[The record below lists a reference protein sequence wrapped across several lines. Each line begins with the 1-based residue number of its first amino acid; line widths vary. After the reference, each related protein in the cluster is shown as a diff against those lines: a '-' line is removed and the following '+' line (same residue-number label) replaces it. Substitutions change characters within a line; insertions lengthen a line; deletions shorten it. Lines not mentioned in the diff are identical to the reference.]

1 MRILKS
7 RRAISGA
14 VTALILVIVSVALA
28 LAVAV
33 FAFGLFGSF
42 GNSGQ
47 LQITSTP
54 LVNVVKTSTT
64 SGTNPVYNVTVIFNV
79 KNGGATPASL
89 QSIQVAGHLNSTPLV
104 ILGSR
109 QATGGIPGVIPA
121 GYAGEVIVTF
131 NATALPSSLTS
142 PNNVGGSVQINMVF
156 TQGSLSPTFTLQG
169 ILNSTK

>member
-54 LVNVVKTSTT
+54 LVNVVSSNTGYTVS
-64 SGTNPVYNVTVIFNV
+64 VIFNV

-89 QSIQVAGHLNSTPLV
+89 QSIQVAGYLSSTPSV
-104 ILGSR
+104 YVVGSN
-109 QATGGIPGVIPA
+109 QATGSNQPTNVIPA
-121 GYAGEVIVTF
+121 GYAGEVTVTF
-131 NATALPSSLTS
+131 SATALPSSLTS

>member
-47 LQITSTP
+47 LQITSTTP
-54 LVNVVKTSTT
+54 LVNVVNISKR
-64 SGTNPVYNVTVIFNV
+64 PVDYNVTVIFSV

-89 QSIQVAGHLNSTPLV
+89 QSIQVDGYLNSTPSVYLV
-104 ILGSR
+104 GSN
-109 QATGGIPGVIPA
+109 QHTSVIPA
-121 GYAGEVIVTF
+121 GYAGEVIVYFLNT
-131 NATALPSSLTS
+131 TPLPSPLTS
-142 PNNVGGSVQINMVF
+142 PNGGSVPINMVF

-169 ILNSTK
+169 ILNYTRIL

>member
-54 LVNVVKTSTT
+54 LVNVTT
-64 SGTNPVYNVTVIFNV
+64 KYVNITFNV
-79 KNGGATPASL
+79 KNAGATPASL
-89 QSIQVAGHLNSTPLV
+89 QSISVAGYQPSSFQVKVGSTVSQTIPSGYSGQV
-104 ILGSR
+104 EVVFSNTGS
-109 QATGGIPGVIPA
+109 
-121 GYAGEVIVTF
+121 
-131 NATALPSSLTS
+131 LPSSLTTPS
-142 PNNVGGSVQINMVF
+142 NVGGSVQINMVF

-169 ILNSTK
+169 ILNDTV

>member
-54 LVNVVKTSTT
+54 LVNVTT
-64 SGTNPVYNVTVIFNV
+64 KYVNITFNV
-79 KNGGATPASL
+79 KNAGATPASL
-89 QSIQVAGHLNSTPLV
+89 QSISVAGYQPSSFQVKVGSTVSQTIPSGYSGPV
-104 ILGSR
+104 EVGFSNTGS
-109 QATGGIPGVIPA
+109 
-121 GYAGEVIVTF
+121 
-131 NATALPSSLTS
+131 LPSSLTS
-142 PNNVGGSVQINMVF
+142 ANNIGGSVQINMVF

-169 ILNSTK
+169 ILNDTV

>member
-54 LVNVVKTSTT
+54 LVNVVSSTNT
-64 SGTNPVYNVTVIFNV
+64 VSVIFNV

-89 QSIQVAGHLNSTPLV
+89 QSIQVAGYLYSTPSVHLV
-104 ILGSR
+104 GS
-109 QATGGIPGVIPA
+109 QQVTNGVIPA
-121 GYAGEVIVTF
+121 GYAGEVNVTF
-131 NATALPSSLTS
+131 KATGTLPSSLTS
-142 PNNVGGSVQINMVF
+142 LNNVGGSVQINMVF

>member
-54 LVNVVKTSTT
+54 LVNVTT
-64 SGTNPVYNVTVIFNV
+64 KYVNITFNV
-79 KNGGATPASL
+79 KNAGATPASL
-89 QSIQVAGHLNSTPLV
+89 QSISVAGYQPSSFQVKVGSTVSQTIPSGYSGPV
-104 ILGSR
+104 EVGFR
-109 QATGGIPGVIPA
+109 NTG
-121 GYAGEVIVTF
+121 
-131 NATALPSSLTS
+131 NLPSSLTS
-142 PNNVGGSVQINMVF
+142 TNNIGGSVQINMVF

-169 ILNSTK
+169 ILNDTV

>member
-54 LVNVVKTSTT
+54 LVNVVKYTGS
-64 SGTNPVYNVTVIFNV
+64 SNYNVTVIFNV

>member
-54 LVNVVKTSTT
+54 LVNVVS
-64 SGTNPVYNVTVIFNV
+64 SGSNHYTVSVIFNV

-89 QSIQVAGHLNSTPLV
+89 QSIQVAGHLSSTPSVYLV
-104 ILGSR
+104 GSN
-109 QATGGIPGVIPA
+109 QATGSNQPPNVIPA
-121 GYAGEVIVTF
+121 GYAGEVT
-131 NATALPSSLTS
+131 
-142 PNNVGGSVQINMVF
+142 
-156 TQGSLSPTFTLQG
+156 
-169 ILNSTK
+169 

>member
-54 LVNVVKTSTT
+54 LVNVVKTSTNYYT
-64 SGTNPVYNVTVIFNV
+64 VTVIFNV

-89 QSIQVAGHLNSTPLV
+89 QSIQVAGYLNSTPSV
-104 ILGSR
+104 YLGSK
-109 QATGGIPGVIPA
+109 QATGGIPA

-131 NATALPSSLTS
+131 ENATALPSSLTS

-169 ILNSTK
+169 ILNSTSSTK

>member
-54 LVNVVKTSTT
+54 QVNVTKSYVNIT
-64 SGTNPVYNVTVIFNV
+64 FNV
-79 KNGGATPASL
+79 KNAGATPASL
-89 QSIQVAGHLNSTPLV
+89 QSISVAGYQPSSFQVKVGSTV
-104 ILGSR
+104 S
-109 QATGGIPGVIPA
+109 QTIPS
-121 GYAGEVIVTF
+121 GYSGPVEVGF
-131 NATALPSSLTS
+131 RYANPSSLPSSLTS
-142 PNNVGGSVQINMVF
+142 ANNIGGSVQINMVF

-169 ILNSTK
+169 ILNDTV

>member
-64 SGTNPVYNVTVIFNV
+64 IGNNPVYSVTVIFNV

-89 QSIQVAGHLNSTPLV
+89 QSIQVAGYLNSTPLV
-104 ILGSR
+104 YLGSK
-109 QATGGIPGVIPA
+109 QATGGIPA
-121 GYAGEVIVTF
+121 GYAGEVNVTF
-131 NATALPSSLTS
+131 ENTTALPSSLTS

-169 ILNSTK
+169 ILNSTNTQK

>member
-47 LQITSTP
+47 LQITSTTP
-54 LVNVVKTSTT
+54 LVNVVNISTT
-64 SGTNPVYNVTVIFNV
+64 KTGYHYNVTVIFSV
-79 KNGGATPASL
+79 KNGGTTPASL
-89 QSIQVAGHLNSTPLV
+89 QSIQVDGYLNSTPSVYLV
-104 ILGSR
+104 VSK
-109 QATGGIPGVIPA
+109 QHTSVIPA
-121 GYAGEVIVTF
+121 GYAGEVIVYFLNT
-131 NATALPSSLTS
+131 TPLPSPLTS
-142 PNNVGGSVQINMVF
+142 PNGGSVPINMVF

-169 ILNSTK
+169 ILNSTQ

>member
-33 FAFGLFGSF
+33 FAFNLFGSF

-47 LQITSTP
+47 LQVTSTTP
-54 LVNVVKTSTT
+54 LVNVINSTT
-64 SGTNPVYNVTVIFNV
+64 RGAKTVHYNVTVIFSV
-79 KNGGATPASL
+79 KNGGTTPASI
-89 QSIQVAGHLNSTPLV
+89 QSIQVAGYLNSTPLV
-104 ILGSR
+104 YLGSTR
-109 QATGGIPGVIPA
+109 ATGGIPA
-121 GYAGEVIVTF
+121 GYAGEVKVIF
-131 NATALPSSLTS
+131 ENSTALPSSLTS
-142 PNNVGGSVQINMVF
+142 PNNQGGSVPINIVF

>member
-54 LVNVVKTSTT
+54 LVNVVSSNTGYTVS
-64 SGTNPVYNVTVIFNV
+64 VIFNV
-79 KNGGATPASL
+79 KNGGAIPASL
-89 QSIQVAGHLNSTPLV
+89 QSIQVAGYLSSTPSV
-104 ILGSR
+104 YLGSTR
-109 QATGGIPGVIPA
+109 ATGGIPA
-121 GYAGEVIVTF
+121 GYAGEVTVTF
-131 NATALPSSLTS
+131 SATALPSSLTS
-142 PNNVGGSVQINMVF
+142 SDDVGGSVQINMVF

-169 ILNSTK
+169 ILNSTQ

>member
-54 LVNVVKTSTT
+54 LVNVVHSNAGYTVS
-64 SGTNPVYNVTVIFNV
+64 VIFDV

-89 QSIQVAGHLNSTPLV
+89 QSIQVAGHPSSTPSVYLV
-104 ILGSR
+104 GS
-109 QATGGIPGVIPA
+109 QQVTNGVIPA
-121 GYAGEVIVTF
+121 GYAGEVNVTF
-131 NATALPSSLTS
+131 SATALPSSLTS

>member
-54 LVNVVKTSTT
+54 LVNVVS
-64 SGTNPVYNVTVIFNV
+64 SGSNHYTVTVIFNV

-89 QSIQVAGHLNSTPLV
+89 QSIQVAGYLNSTPSV
-104 ILGSR
+104 SVYLGSG
-109 QATGGIPGVIPA
+109 QVTGVIPA
-121 GYAGEVIVTF
+121 GYAGEVNVTF
-131 NATALPSSLTS
+131 KTTTVLPSSLTS